1 MTSLRPPEKS
11 EASNGGNRAG
21 FEVIPTHQ
29 TEGIEVNTNATL
41 SVEQVKD
48 LLGDIALL
56 AHQSRRMAYHFIDA
70 NEDPE
75 SAEMLIVSLRDAA
88 CRMGFMADRALQ
100 HLGEGA
106 AILSTADEW
115 LMSPTYV
122 DHGRA
127 ASKALTKGAH

>member
-1 MTSLRPPEKS
+1 MQSTRPEKS
-11 EASNGGNRAG
+11 EASDGGNRAG
-21 FEVIPTHQ
+21 FGVM
-29 TEGIEVNTNATL
+29 TNPVRKDNVMDATGTL

-56 AHQSRRMAYHFIDA
+56 AHQSRRMAYHFCDA

-106 AILSTADEW
+106 AILSSADEW

-127 ASKALTKGAH
+127 ASKTLTKGAH